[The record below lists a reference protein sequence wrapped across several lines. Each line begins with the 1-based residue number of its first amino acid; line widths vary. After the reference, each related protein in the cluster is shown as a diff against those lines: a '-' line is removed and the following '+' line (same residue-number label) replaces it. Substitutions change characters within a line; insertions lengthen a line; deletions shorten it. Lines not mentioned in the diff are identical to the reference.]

1 MIGRSGPA
9 AKLAKAEKAVPYV
22 FKDASLLARA
32 LTHSSHAYESQPESP
47 ADNELLEFLGD
58 SVVGLVAAEFYYE
71 AFPDRT
77 EGELSKLK
85 SSAASPLALSKF
97 AQKIHLER
105 YILLGRGEEK
115 SGGRKKISILAGAFE
130 ALVGAIYL
138 DGGLED
144 ARAFV
149 RRFLVPTLEAIK
161 TEAFEINNYKSALQ
175 EYLQKAEMPAP
186 SYRTVTER
194 GPAHNRT
201 FVVEV
206 YCHEKRLAKAKGRS
220 KKNAEQRA
228 AQKALKGFLGR
239 KMKEFSAEAFIVE
252 AEDGDED

>member
-9 AKLAKAEKAVPYV
+9 ARLSRAEKAVPYA
-22 FKDASLLARA
+22 FKDPGLLVRA

-47 ADNELLEFLGD
+47 TDNEVLEFLGD

-85 SSAASPLALSKF
+85 SSAASTLALSKF
-97 AQKIHLER
+97 AQMIHLER
-105 YILLGRGEEK
+105 YVLLGRGEEK
-115 SGGRKKISILAGAFE
+115 SGGRKKVSILAGAFE
-130 ALVGAIYL
+130 ALVGAIYI
-138 DGGLED
+138 DGGLD
-144 ARAFV
+144 PARAFV
-149 RRFLVPTLEAIK
+149 RRFLTPTLESIK

-206 YCHEKRLAKAKGRS
+206 TCREKRLAKAKGRS
-220 KKNAEQRA
+220 KKSAEQRA

-239 KMKEFSAEAFIVE
+239 KMKELSSEAFIVE
-252 AEDGDED
+252 AEDED